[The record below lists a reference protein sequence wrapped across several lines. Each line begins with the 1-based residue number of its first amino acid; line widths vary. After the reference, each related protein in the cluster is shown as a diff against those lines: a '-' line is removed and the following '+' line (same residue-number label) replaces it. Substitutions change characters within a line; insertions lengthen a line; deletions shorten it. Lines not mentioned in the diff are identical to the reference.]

1 MTEKQESI
9 LIVDDEEPIRRLLN
23 QKLSGEGYQCQ
34 EAGNAEQALEKL
46 KEKPVHLVIL
56 DVRMPGKLGT
66 ELLPE
71 IKADYP
77 ETAVIMATAVA
88 DTRVAVQCMKQG
100 AYDFLIKPFSLDEV
114 ALSVHAAL
122 RKRALELA
130 NKDFQRQTEGHGVEP
145 IKAAGGKAQA
155 DKLLKLTVDK
165 SASDLHLRASSPPVL
180 RIDGVLVQQ
189 DLPPIRAEEIE
200 EILASITKP
209 EQRDTFQKDMELDF
223 VYVAPGIA
231 RFRVNALWQKG
242 TISLAF
248 RLVPF
253 EVLSIDKLGLPQICK
268 ELVLKPRGLIL
279 VTGPTGSGKSTTLA
293 AMLDY
298 LNENQSRNIITIE
311 APIEYLHRNKKSIVI
326 QRDLGHDT
334 KSFAAALVHSLRHDP
349 DVIVLGE
356 MRDLETIASAL
367 TAAETGHLVLS
378 TLHTSDAAQ
387 TVDRIIDVF
396 PSAQQQQIRLQLSQ
410 VLEAVLSQALLRRIG
425 GGRVAAFEIMVA
437 TPAVRNLIREGKT
450 SQLANAM
457 QLGAKDGMQTL
468 DQALADLARR
478 RIVREE
484 EAISKSSNPEQL
496 SKLLRLAT
504 L

>member
-1 MTEKQESI
+1 MTAKQESI
-9 LIVDDEEPIRRLLN
+9 LIVDDEEPIRKLLN

-34 EAGNAEQALEKL
+34 EASNAEQTLYKL
-46 KEKPVHLVIL
+46 KSNSVGLVIL
-56 DVRMPGKLGT
+56 DVKMPGKLGT

-71 IKADYP
+71 IKASYP

-88 DTRVAVQCMKQG
+88 DARVAVQCMKQG
-100 AYDFLIKPFSLDEV
+100 AYDYLIKPFTLDEV

-122 RKRALELA
+122 RKRELELA

-145 IKAAGGKAQA
+145 IKTAGGKAQA

-189 DLPPIRAEEIE
+189 DLPPISAEEIE

-223 VYVAPGIA
+223 VYGAPGIA

-326 QRDLGHDT
+326 QRDLGYDT
-334 KSFAAALVHSLRHDP
+334 KSFATALVHSLRHDP

-356 MRDLETIASAL
+356 MRDLETIASAI

-396 PSAQQQQIRLQLSQ
+396 PSDQQQQIRLQLSQ
-410 VLEAVLSQALLRRIG
+410 VVEAVLSQALLRRIG
-425 GGRVAAFEIMVA
+425 GGRVAAFEIMVV

-450 SQLANAM
+450 FQLSNTI

-504 L
+504 F

>member
-1 MTEKQESI
+1 MMPKQESI
-9 LIVDDEEPIRRLLN
+9 LIVDDEEGIRRLLN
-23 QKLSGEGYQCQ
+23 QKLSDEGYQCQ
-34 EAGNAEQALEKL
+34 EASNAEQALEVLTKSSIA
-46 KEKPVHLVIL
+46 LVLL
-56 DVRMPGKLGT
+56 DIKMPGKLGT

-71 IKADYP
+71 IRADYP

-88 DTRVAVQCMKQG
+88 DTRVAIQCMKQG
-100 AYDFLIKPFSLDEV
+100 AYDFLIKPFSLDDV
-114 ALSVHAAL
+114 ALTVHAAL
-122 RKRALELA
+122 RKRELELA
-130 NKDFQRQTEGHGVEP
+130 NKDSQRQTEGHGVGP
-145 IKAAGGKAQA
+145 ITTAGDKTQV

-165 SASDLHLRASSPPVL
+165 SASDLHLRASVPPVL

-189 DLPPIRAEEIE
+189 DLPPISAEEIE

-209 EQRDTFQKDMELDF
+209 EERDTFQKDMELDF
-223 VYVAPGIA
+223 VYGAPGIA

-268 ELVLKPRGLIL
+268 MLVLKPRGLIL

-298 LNENQSRNIITIE
+298 LNEIESRNIMTIE
-311 APIEYLHRNKKSIVI
+311 APIEYLHRNKKSIII

-356 MRDLETIASAL
+356 MRDLETIASAI

-387 TVDRIIDVF
+387 TVDRIIDIF
-396 PSAQQQQIRLQLSQ
+396 PSDQQQQIRLQLSQ

-425 GGRVAAFEIMVA
+425 GGRIAAFEIMVA
-437 TPAVRNLIREGKT
+437 TPAVRNLIQEGKT

-457 QLGAKDGMQTL
+457 QLGTKDGMRTL
-468 DQALADLARR
+468 DQSLAELVRK
-478 RIVREE
+478 RIVTQE
-484 EAISKSSNPEQL
+484 EAMHKSSNPEQL
-496 SKLLRLAT
+496 SKLLRF
-504 L
+504 